1 MEQAQET
8 KSPNIFN
15 LFPHITEKG
24 GECLMTT
31 KVIYRKSTSGQL
43 TTQGYAKAHP
53 DEAADIHAEVMGSD
67 HCPVSITL
75 E

>member
-1 MEQAQET
+1 MEPAQET

-53 DEAADIHAEVMGSD
+53 ATTEREIVRVPSKKGR
-67 HCPVSITL
+67 
-75 E
+75 